1 MKSKLGKY
9 FSLFAFAVVI
19 FIVFT
24 VWTAFDHRRRGLKLV
39 KSHSQ
44 TLETPHLFDIQR
56 KHPTSER
63 KSILI
68 LAYTDFFEQ
77 KKWIWSNDGGV
88 CTLDHA
94 KGKCILTYNKERFRE
109 SDLVLF
115 HARNMPDEFFL
126 QWLSQTRPTSQHWV
140 YTSWE
145 SPNNSPDPSLLDD
158 LFNLIWSYRS
168 DADLWSP
175 YGRYEKI
182 YPNDAINP
190 KSAGVHD
197 YTKGKSKLVAWLA
210 SNCVYPLVRTPF
222 VHELRRYIDVHVFGD
237 CSSEFGQNRTCSDS
251 VECLKEYKFYLSL
264 ENALCEDYITE
275 KYWGR
280 LGKNCY
286 FLEYILKVICT
297 HFINYVQD
305 PINT

>member
-1 MKSKLGKY
+1 MDSG
-9 FSLFAFAVVI
+9 I
-19 FIVFT
+19 C
-24 VWTAFDHRRRGLKLV
+24 
-39 KSHSQ
+39 
-44 TLETPHLFDIQR
+44 TLEQAR
-56 KHPTSER
+56 G
-63 KSILI
+63 
-68 LAYTDFFEQ
+68 Q
-77 KKWIWSNDGGV
+77 
-88 CTLDHA
+88 
-94 KGKCILTYNKERFRE
+94 CILTYDKERFAE

-126 QWLSQTRPTSQHWV
+126 LWLSQTRPTSQRWV
-140 YTSWE
+140 YASWE

-182 YPNDAINP
+182 YPKDAINP
-190 KSAGVHD
+190 KNPAIHD

-210 SNCVYPLVRTPF
+210 SNCIYPLLRTPF
-222 VHELRRYIDVHVFGD
+222 VHELRQYIDVHVFGD

-251 VECLKEYKFYLSL
+251 VECLKEYKFYLAL

-280 LGKNCY
+280 LGKNCLVLKADT
-286 FLEYILKVICT
+286 LEGSCSRSMLQVHFARLST
-297 HFINYVQD
+297 HEGAFFKFAQFAPGAAPKYL
-305 PINT
+305 TG